1 MVWLL
6 LCRTCG
12 RDDGDWLRINLRSIF
27 GGCWPGE
34 EDRLQVNEAEQ
45 FGKLK
50 ITAHHEKEVNGE
62 KGNQKCWPNNFM
74 KMFRDH

>member
-1 MVWLL
+1 MMVIGFASISDPFLVAVGQGRR
-6 LCRTCG
+6 RT
-12 RDDGDWLRINLRSIF
+12 
-27 GGCWPGE
+27 
-34 EDRLQVNEAEQ
+34 RLQVNEAEQ

-62 KGNQKCWPNNFM
+62 KGNQKCFPNIFM